1 MIFSDVKAGDIISHP
16 AGDFVVTSDAVQVDD
31 EIGGWQITGSLN
43 GVDAVWLAESTFEV
57 QYTETSTS
65 NS

>member
-31 EIGGWQITGSLN
+31 ETGGWQITGSLN
-43 GVDAVWLAESTFEV
+43 GDDLAVWIAEGSYIV
-57 QYTETSTS
+57 DKV
-65 NS
+65 